1 MKAGHV
7 VVRLRSGAGGIAW
20 RRIISHRLV
29 GNLKPQIGQRP
40 HNPVIA
46 PGAVLLG
53 HANNQF
59 LNCLVDPGSAWASM
73 LRAIE
78 LARDEP
84 SVPSQNGIRQ
94 SGSRYVAECLAAQ
107 STTNLA
113 ELRSLGVRELRPT
126 LQLASQDLVLS
137 GEIFIPQQQLLVHR
151 PADVGQDACP
161 LHELPHLPAGSQ
173 WPPLIAG
180 NNVTD
185 NARRAYAEWHRLPNF
200 SCSANY
206 LAIRDFAG
214 DSC

>member
-1 MKAGHV
+1 
-7 VVRLRSGAGGIAW
+7 
-20 RRIISHRLV
+20 
-29 GNLKPQIGQRP
+29 
-40 HNPVIA
+40 
-46 PGAVLLG
+46 
-53 HANNQF
+53 
-59 LNCLVDPGSAWASM
+59 M

-78 LARDEP
+78 LAHDEP
-84 SVPSQNGIRQ
+84 SVPSQNDIRQ

-161 LHELPHLPAGSQ
+161 LHELPHFARRFAMATID
-173 WPPLIAG
+173 PP

-185 NARRAYAEWHRLPNF
+185 NARRAHAEWHKLPNL
-200 SCSANY
+200 SCSANF
-206 LAIRDFAG
+206 LAIRGAVWPETG
-214 DSC
+214 A

>member
-1 MKAGHV
+1 MWSCACAPAPAAYRG
-7 VVRLRSGAGGIAW
+7 GAEHFPPFG
-20 RRIISHRLV
+20 R
-29 GNLKPQIGQRP
+29 NFKPQIGQRP
-40 HNPVIA
+40 HNPLIA

-137 GEIFIPQQQLLVHR
+137 GEIFIPQQQLLIHR

-173 WPPLIAG
+173 WPPLVAP

-185 NARRAYAEWHRLPNF
+185 NARRAYAEWHNCPT
-200 SCSANY
+200 C
-206 LAIRDFAG
+206 LAVRIF
-214 DSC
+214 